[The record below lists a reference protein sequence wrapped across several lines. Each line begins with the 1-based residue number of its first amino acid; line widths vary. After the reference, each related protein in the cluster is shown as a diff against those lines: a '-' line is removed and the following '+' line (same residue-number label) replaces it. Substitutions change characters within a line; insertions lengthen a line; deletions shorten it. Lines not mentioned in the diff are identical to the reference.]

1 MVKPGD
7 LVRYAW
13 SQAVGLVLEVARDE
27 NSDRVIL
34 LVEWPQWYAEEM
46 NAKSRKWWT
55 REDRFLIKVGK
66 ETSSG

>member
-13 SQAVGLVLEVARDE
+13 SRAVGLVLEVACDE

-34 LVEWPQWYAEEM
+34 LVEWPQWYATEM

-55 REDRFLIKVGK
+55 REDRFLIKVEK